1 MQVKEVTVFSFDEL
15 SEEAKQ
21 YAIGKE
27 REGADYS
34 HLWDEMRSTVEAFCN
49 LFNVKTGNRSW
60 LEYEKN
66 FDDSIAEMTGVRLMK
81 WILNNHVLWKRKTL
95 KFINGKHIV
104 HPYVNAHRK
113 DYKGEPYSI
122 ARSRIKKDNSYIL
135 TGMCY
140 DYTVMKPIYDFIA
153 RPDNSDWYDLLD
165 SCFHEAREAIEEEI
179 EYRESDEAIIEDL
192 NDKDAKY
199 SADGRE
205 FWY

>member
-15 SEEAKQ
+15 SEEAKE

-27 REGADYS
+27 REHMEHDFI
-34 HLWDEMRSTVEAFCN
+34 WEDMRLTVEAFCN

-104 HPYVNAHRK
+104 HPYFNAHRK

-199 SADGRE
+199 TADGRE